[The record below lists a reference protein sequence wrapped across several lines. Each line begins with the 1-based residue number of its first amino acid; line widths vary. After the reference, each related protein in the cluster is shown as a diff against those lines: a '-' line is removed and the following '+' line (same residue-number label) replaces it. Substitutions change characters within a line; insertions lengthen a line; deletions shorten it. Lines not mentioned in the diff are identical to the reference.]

1 MECWGLSVCRNNDR
15 LSAQIHQYSIKIVTS
30 SPLCNKQAGVLRA
43 LPDVDSEHA
52 SSIQDGSSQNAG
64 RHVGV
69 IDHGNADSPVVRPR
83 NNDAAQPLQRLVEAE
98 TEDNHSS
105 H

>member
-1 MECWGLSVCRNNDR
+1 MECWGPSVCRSNDR
-15 LSAQIHQYSIKIVTS
+15 LSAQIHQYSTKIVTS

-43 LPDVDSEHA
+43 LPDMDSEHA
-52 SSIQDGSSQNAG
+52 SSIQDGSSQNSG
-64 RHVGV
+64 RHVGAGIAV
-69 IDHGNADSPVVRPR
+69 SPFVRPS
-83 NNDAAQPLQRLVEAE
+83 NNDAAQPLQRTVEAE